1 MLRLG
6 LLLLCLLPC
15 AISCGVKREVVTAP
29 KVLVPEIPEHL
40 TRATDM
46 PDCAVELNGDL
57 VVCIRER
64 LRPALNQ
71 ANADKAAIRRTLD
84 KAKEQTR

>member
-29 KVLVPEIPEHL
+29 QVLVPEIPEHL
-40 TRATDM
+40 TRATEQ
-46 PDCAVELNGDL
+46 PECEALVNGDL
-57 VVCIRER
+57 VRCIQD
-64 LRPALNQ
+64 LRTALDQ
-71 ANADKAAIRRTLD
+71 ANTDKAAIRRTLD
-84 KAKEQTR
+84 EAKEPAR

>member
-1 MLRLG
+1 MRLG

-40 TRATDM
+40 TLPTDQ
-46 PDCAVELNGDL
+46 PDCAAKINGDL
-57 VVCIRER
+57 VRCVRD
-64 LRPALNQ
+64 LRTALDQ

-84 KAKEQTR
+84 NTEEQTR